1 MRVSEKDVQR
11 LHTKRCYTYQQLNQ
25 LREFKCE
32 LLEYY
37 IMYAIWSWRCLDFC
51 LPQGD
56 IGFAHSDKKIGG
68 IPIPQ
73 NETSLGTCS
82 FSLLRCLEECTQ
94 TLAKQPFFDT
104 MRTDTYLRRRFA
116 TLIREIKQRRRRRQ

>member
-1 MRVSEKDVQR
+1 MPEWPRESKAFHYFRHLGRQGDRPNVVSNRLDRHLFRQGAQLRVSEKEVQR
-11 LHTKRCYTYQQLNQ
+11 LHTKRYYTYQQLNP

-37 IMYAIWSWRCLDFC
+37 IMYAIWSWRFLDFC

-68 IPIPQ
+68 IAIPQ

-82 FSLLRCLEECTQ
+82 FSL
-94 TLAKQPFFDT
+94 DV
-104 MRTDTYLRRRFA
+104 
-116 TLIREIKQRRRRRQ
+116 